1 MTQGIRI
8 NGLREMY
15 RSTLFDEMIPWWEK
29 HSIDW
34 ECGGYLTR
42 LDRNGTAYA
51 GDKDMWMTARQIWMF
66 SHLYRK
72 HEEKERW
79 RELAEHGLDFMMK
92 NAFREDGTMYFRL
105 DREGRPLS
113 KVLSLYTEVFAT
125 MAVAEYAEI
134 SQSKALRQQART
146 MYDFLM
152 PRLGQ
157 ASDTPMLGYPLFTE
171 FHLHAHDMCRIT
183 VARVFRDIW
192 PQRKFEDDINTS
204 INSILSRHWKAK
216 ERIFLENVAMDGT
229 AILNLPEG
237 RLSHPGH
244 VIETAWMLME
254 IALERKEG
262 PLMDTAID
270 MMLAS
275 LEQGWDREFG
285 GIRYLTHV
293 DGTPTHAL
301 EADLK
306 LWWPHGEALY
316 ALLLAYLRTGR
327 KDLETWYIKVHRYTF
342 DHFPDKEQGE
352 WYGYLN
358 REGSPV
364 WQAKANGWKGFF
376 HLPRALFRAYQLLCE
391 PHDPK
396 TESRHA

>member
-134 SQSKALRQQART
+134 SQSKALRQRARI

-244 VIETAWMLME
+244 AIETAWMLME

-391 PHDPK
+391 PHYPK